1 MSRSTRC
8 RRIRRDNMKITIVCA
23 GKIKEKYLSAGIA
36 EFLKRLKPYAQV
48 EIREI
53 HEEKM
58 PEDPSPAEKEQ
69 VLAREGEKLLKL
81 LYVLDVYG
89 ALKSSEQ
96 LAEEINALGLRGR
109 SSITFL
115 IGGAFGLSKEVRAKA
130 DARISFSPMTFTH
143 QMVRLLLVEQIYRA
157 FKINRGEKYHW

>member
-1 MSRSTRC
+1 
-8 RRIRRDNMKITIVCA
+8 MKITIVCA

-36 EFLKRLKPYAQV
+36 EFLKRLKPYAQD

-69 VLAREGEKLLKL
+69 TLKREGEKLLQL
-81 LYVLDVYG
+81 VPDGSYLYVLDVYG
-89 ALKSSEQ
+89 KLKSSEQ
-96 LAEEINALGLRGR
+96 LAKEIADLGLRGR

-115 IGGAFGLSKEVRAKA
+115 IGGAFGLSEEVRARA
-130 DARISFSPMTFTH
+130 DERISFSPMTFTH

>member
-1 MSRSTRC
+1 
-8 RRIRRDNMKITIVCA
+8 MKITIVCA
-23 GKIKEKYLSAGIA
+23 GKLKEKYLSAGIA
-36 EFLKRLKPYAQV
+36 EYQKRLTPFTQF

-58 PEDPSPAEKEQ
+58 PDAPSDAEKQQ
-69 VLAREGEKLLKL
+69 VLDREGERLLRQVPDGSY

-89 ALKSSEQ
+89 EEKSSEE
-96 LAEEINALGLRGR
+96 LADELGRLMVQGR

-115 IGGAFGLSKEVRAKA
+115 IGGAFGLSEAVRRAA
-130 DARISFSPMTFTH
+130 GCRLSFSRMTFTH

-157 FKINRGEKYHW
+157 FKIQRGEKYHW